1 MSKVTRRTMVL
12 AALCA
17 GLLAAL
23 LAYLFLTRE
32 KARAEQ
38 MTQPVQAVVAAQAI
52 APRTVIEPGMVREAT
67 RPIGT
72 LPPNTAGSVNE
83 VVGQVTVTALAPEQ
97 PVQRNAVAARNASL
111 GLAYVVPEGMR
122 AVTCALDPIIGVA
135 GFLKAGDHVDVLAT
149 FEVDK
154 IGVTKTVL
162 QDVELLAI
170 GPEVMPEEV
179 SKSGKEGRP
188 KEQPNATLAL
198 MPGDAE
204 RLILAESKGKLRLT
218 LRPMGDA
225 AKVALSGVRSDSLI
239 GMRPG
244 SSTYAAA
251 PRASARVMS
260 TGYTSPAF
268 FSRPAAIG
276 AGLFGS
282 SASENRPQPV
292 TFGDSVRI
300 ARQSK
305 DQSVS
310 VETIRGT
317 QSATVEVRPE

>member
-1 MSKVTRRTMVL
+1 MVL
-12 AALCA
+12 AALCV

-23 LAYLFLTRE
+23 LTYLFLTRE

-38 MTQPVQAVVAAQAI
+38 MTQPVQAVVATQAI
-52 APRTVIEPGMVREAT
+52 PPRTVVEPGMVREAT

-72 LPPNTAGSVNE
+72 LPANTAGSVNE
-83 VVGQVTVTALAPEQ
+83 VVGQVTVVALAPQQ
-97 PVQRNAVAARNASL
+97 PVQRNMVAARNASL
-111 GLAYVVPEGMR
+111 GLEYVVPEGMR

-154 IGVTKTVL
+154 LAVTKTVL

-170 GPEVMPEEV
+170 GPEVLPEEV
-179 SKSGKEGRP
+179 GKSSKEGRP

-198 MPGDAE
+198 MPDDAE
-204 RLILAESKGKLRLT
+204 KLILAESKGKLRLT

-239 GMRPG
+239 GLRPA
-244 SSTYAAA
+244 SSDAAS
-251 PRASARVMS
+251 RASARVMS

-268 FSRPAAIG
+268 YSRPAPIG

-282 SASENRPQPV
+282 SLSERAPQPV
-292 TFGDSVRI
+292 TFGNGVKI
-300 ARQSK
+300 AK